1 MSKQPPKLA
10 RRIFEWFAGS
20 AFVDDLLG
28 DLDEL
33 FLINQKTKSLFVARW
48 LYWKAILSLTFSY
61 ALRKRKQ
68 KAKLSMY
75 AGSTFSLAMLQSYF
89 KVAARNLY
97 QHKYF
102 SILNALGLA
111 IGMSVSL
118 LMIVM
123 YSYVSTYDNFHE
135 KIDRIYT
142 VSSHRTEGIEGYE
155 LSSSPV
161 ALAEKINTEFAGA
174 EEVVRIRSTFASDA
188 VFEREDIPVRGY
200 YADANFLSVFTFPL
214 ISGQASTALSKPNS
228 VVLTEKTAQKLFSTT
243 DVVGK
248 TMSFKDLGEFEITG
262 VMHDYPKNTHFRF
275 ELLASYSSLPVQQTS
290 VEQTWTDYRNQYV
303 YVLLTEQATQQQLN
317 TYLKETAQRVFT
329 KTPVKVLFNAQTLS
343 EVVTSENRNSIGP
356 QWETSGFIVFGVI
369 SLLILLPACFNYTNI
384 SIARALKRSKEI
396 GLRKTLGG
404 MKRQIFAQFV
414 TETVLICFIS
424 LIGAWGILLLIRPE
438 FQSMMVEAST
448 LDLSITPKIAALF
461 LLFAITTGILAG
473 AFPALYFA
481 GLNPIQALKNKA
493 SNRAQGM
500 WVRKGLTVFQFALSF
515 CFILSLIVFGRQY
528 HTVLNF
534 DFGFQKENIIN
545 LTLQNAKPELVKAEF
560 SKLSG
565 VRSVSLSS
573 ALPGLSGERTWL
585 HTETDSLE
593 ASQLFIDESFLE
605 NFKFTLVSGQNFPAF
620 TGEERFV
627 IVNEQFLINSKIDL
641 NEATSKMV
649 IVDGKEL
656 AILGVVKNFTY
667 TTPQIPIG
675 NFIFRM
681 NPERFA
687 YANLMVD
694 SSNPYNLFSSMENK
708 WKELAGREPFEASF
722 FESQLNESFNVYRLL
737 LKMAGFLGLLA
748 ISISILGLLGMV
760 VYTAETR
767 LKEMSVRKV
776 MGASAMGI
784 TLLLSKDYLKLM
796 VWAIGFGLIM
806 SVVIYETV
814 FTSIPDY
821 NASLTVVDILLGV
834 VTLFTLSLI
843 TIASQTFKTAS
854 ANPAEV
860 LRVE

>member
-1 MSKQPPKLA
+1 MSTQPPKLA
-10 RRIFEWFAGS
+10 RKVFEWFAGN

-33 FLINQKTKSLFVARW
+33 FLINQKNKSLFIARW
-48 LYWKAILSLTFSY
+48 FYWKAVLSLSFSY
-61 ALRKRKQ
+61 ALRTRKQ
-68 KAKLSMY
+68 KAKPGMY
-75 AGSTFSLAMLQSYF
+75 SGSALSLALLQSYF

-118 LMIVM
+118 LLIVM
-123 YSYVSTYDNFHE
+123 YSYISTYDNFHE
-135 KIDRIYT
+135 KADRIYT
-142 VSSHRTEGIEGYE
+142 VSSVRTEGIESYE

-161 ALAEKINTEFAGA
+161 ALAEKLKAEFAGA
-174 EEVVRIRSTFASDA
+174 AEVVRIRSAFAGDA
-188 VFEREDIPVRGY
+188 RFDRENIFVSGY

-228 VVLTEKTAQKLFSTT
+228 LVLTEKTAQKLFSTT

-248 TMSFKDLGEFEITG
+248 TLSFNNLGEFEITG
-262 VMHDYPKNTHFRF
+262 VMRDYPKNTHFKF
-275 ELLASYSSLPVQQTS
+275 ELLASYSSLP
-290 VEQTWTDYRNQYV
+290 EQVVSAEDAWTNYRNQYV
-303 YVLLTEQATQQQLN
+303 YVLLHEQATQQQLN
-317 TYLKETAQRVFT
+317 TYLGQTVKRTYAQ
-329 KTPVKVLFNAQTLS
+329 TPVKVSFHAQTPG
-343 EVVTSENRNSIGP
+343 EAVTSENRNSIGP

-404 MKRQIFAQFV
+404 MRRQIFAQFV
-414 TETVLICFIS
+414 TETVLIALVS
-424 LIGAWGILLLIRPE
+424 LAGAWGIMLLIRSE
-438 FQSMMVEAST
+438 FQSLMVEAST
-448 LDLSITPKIAALF
+448 LDLSITPKIAVLF
-461 LLFAITTGILAG
+461 LLFAVITGILAG

-493 SNRAQGM
+493 TNRAQGM

-528 HTVLNF
+528 HTALNF

-545 LTLQNAKPELVKAEF
+545 VTLQHAKPELVKAEF
-560 SKLSG
+560 SKLAG

-573 ALPGLSGERTWL
+573 AMPGLSGERTWL

-593 ASQLFIDESFLE
+593 ASQLFVDENFLE
-605 NFKFTLVSGQNFPAF
+605 NFGFTLISGQNFPPF

-627 IVNEQFLINSKIDL
+627 LVNEQFLINSKINL
-641 NEATSKMV
+641 NEATSKM
-649 IVDGKEL
+649 ITVDGKEL

-667 TTPQIPIG
+667 TAPQIPIG
-675 NFIFRM
+675 NFIFRI
-681 NPERFA
+681 NPGRFA
-687 YANLMVD
+687 YANLVVD
-694 SSNPYNLFSSMENK
+694 ASDPYNLFSSMETK
-708 WKELAGREPFEASF
+708 WKALAGREHFEASF

-737 LKMAGFLGLLA
+737 LKMAGFLGLFA
-748 ISISILGLLGMV
+748 ISISVLGLLGMV

-776 MGASAMGI
+776 LGASAVGI

-796 VWAIGFGLIM
+796 AWAIGLGLIL
-806 SVVIYETV
+806 SIGIYETV
-814 FTSIPDY
+814 FTRIPDY
-821 NASLTVVDILLGV
+821 HASLTFIDIFLGIVVLL
-834 VTLFTLSLI
+834 TLSLLTI
-843 TIASQTFKTAS
+843 TSQTYKTAS
-854 ANPAEV
+854 ANPADV
-860 LRVE
+860 LKAE